1 MAGRPA
7 SEHTCLARLPVEH
20 LAKPVCAC
28 SLHPSLFLQYLRVC
42 LLPLVYGA
50 RTSVCPD
57 TMHVTFPW
65 LLQVPEGNIA
75 VVLLD
80 GKDVEAGRA
89 RTFDTQEEADAAVAE
104 ATDLQQS
111 GPDESQEPTA
121 AMVGQ

>member
-1 MAGRPA
+1 MGQG
-7 SEHTCLARLPVEH
+7 HLPS
-20 LAKPVCAC
+20 AA
-28 SLHPSLFLQYLRVC
+28 
-42 LLPLVYGA
+42 
-50 RTSVCPD
+50 CPD
-57 TMHVTFPW
+57 TMHVSAPR

-89 RTFDTQEEADAAVAE
+89 RTFGTQEEADAAVAE

-121 AMVGQ
+121 AMVGR